1 MKKKNWLSIVSFYAK
16 ECKFKLV
23 ISVFFAVISVFGGIV
38 PYIAVYRIFML
49 FFDGNQTT
57 DNIIYWS
64 GIGLAGYVTKVAFHS
79 FSTVLSHISAYRI
92 LQSIRLSICD
102 KLMKVPLGVVLN
114 ESAGKIKNTIVD
126 RVETIEIPL
135 AHMIPE
141 SLSNLIL
148 SICVLIYL
156 IIIDWRMAL
165 ASLISVFIGGIAY
178 GIVMKTYNEKYDDY
192 MKSSNHVNSVIVEYI
207 EGIQVIK
214 AFNQSAKSYEKFEK
228 AVNEFKNYTL
238 DWFKSTWKLI
248 NFASSALPTSLLG
261 TLPVGLYLYIKG
273 SLNPADLTMCL
284 LLSLGI
290 VGALTN
296 FTVLVN
302 DLKSIQFALRDAYEY
317 VGIDELPNA
326 SKKKKLNSY
335 NIQFNNVTFSY
346 DNDNEVKNDD
356 KSALIDINLNIKEG
370 QFIAFVGASGSG
382 KSTIARMLVRF
393 WDVSEGEIKIDGV
406 NIKDIPIDQLMDS
419 ISYVTQDN
427 FLFNCS
433 LMENIRLGNINASD
447 EEVIRASKAACC
459 HEFIE
464 KLDNKYDTT
473 AGEAGGKLSGGEKQR
488 IAIARAILKNSPIVI
503 LDEATAFTDPE
514 NEDKIQKS
522 IAELTKGKTL
532 LVIAHRLS
540 TIKNADKIVIL
551 NNGKIR
557 DIGEHEELLSKS
569 SLYKNMWDA
578 HIGSKHWAA
587 SSNKSSDSEV
597 QLSV

>member
-16 ECKFKLV
+16 ECKVKLV
-23 ISVFFAVISVFGGIV
+23 VSVFFAIISVFGGIV
-38 PYIAVYRIFML
+38 PYMAVYRIFKL
-49 FFDGNQTT
+49 FFDGAQTV
-57 DNIIYWS
+57 DNIILWS
-64 GIGLAGYVTKVAFHS
+64 GIGLAGYVVKVAFHG
-79 FSTVLSHISAYRI
+79 FSTVLSHISAYKI
-92 LQSIRLSICD
+92 LESIRLSICD

-114 ESAGKIKNTIVD
+114 ESAGKIKNTIID
-126 RVETIEIPL
+126 RVETIELPL

-141 SLSNLIL
+141 SLSNLVL

-156 IIIDWRMAL
+156 ISIDWRMAL

-178 GIVMKTYNEKYDDY
+178 GIVMKTYNKKYDDY
-192 MKSSNHVNSVIVEYI
+192 MESSNYVNGVIVEYI

-214 AFNQSAKSYEKFEK
+214 AFNQSAKSYEKFES
-228 AVNEFKNYTL
+228 AVKEFKNYTL
-238 DWFKSTWKLI
+238 DWFRSTWKLV

-261 TLPVGLYLYIKG
+261 TLPIGLYLYIKG
-273 SLNPADLTMCL
+273 SLDPAELTMCL

-296 FTVLVN
+296 FTILVN
-302 DLKSIQFALRDAYEY
+302 DLKAIQFALRDAYEY
-317 VGIDELPNA
+317 VGIDELPNV
-326 SKKKKLNSY
+326 SKEMKLNSY
-335 NIQFNNVTFSY
+335 NIEFNDVSFSY
-346 DNDNEVKNDD
+346 DDEKVNDES
-356 KSALIDINLNIKEG
+356 KSALSDINLNLREG
-370 QFIAFVGASGSG
+370 QFTAFVGASGSG

-393 WDVSEGEIKIDGV
+393 WDVTKGEIKIDGV
-406 NIKDIPIDQLMDS
+406 NIKDIPIEQLMDS

-433 LMENIRLGNINASD
+433 LMENIRLGNIGASD
-447 EEVIRASKAACC
+447 KEVIRASKAACC

-464 KLDNKYDTT
+464 KLDNKYETA

-488 IAIARAILKNSPIVI
+488 IAIARAILKNAPIII

-540 TIKNADKIVIL
+540 TIKNADNIVIL
-551 NNGKIR
+551 DNGKIK
-557 DIGEHEELLSKS
+557 DIGTHDELLSKS
-569 SLYKNMWDA
+569 SMYKNMWDA

-587 SSNKSSDSEV
+587 SSSKSNDSEV

>member
-16 ECKFKLV
+16 ECKLKLIIAV
-23 ISVFFAVISVFGGIV
+23 LFAIISVFGGLV
-38 PYIAVYRIFML
+38 PYMAVYRIFTL
-49 FFDGNQTT
+49 FFDGTQTVN
-57 DNIIYWS
+57 NILYWCS
-64 GIGLAGYVTKVAFHS
+64 IGLVGYVIKVAFHG
-79 FSTVLSHISAYRI
+79 FSTILSHISAYTI
-92 LQSIRLSICD
+92 LRGIRLSICD
-102 KLMKVPLGVVLN
+102 KLMKISLGTVLN

-126 RVETIEIPL
+126 RVETIELPL

-156 IIIDWRMAL
+156 IYIDWRMAL
-165 ASLISVFIGGIAY
+165 ASLISVFIGAIAY
-178 GIVMKTYNEKYDDY
+178 GIVMKTFNKKYDDY
-192 MKSSNHVNSVIVEYI
+192 MKSSNYVNGVIVEYI

-214 AFNQSAKSYEKFEK
+214 AFNQSAKSYEKYES
-228 AVNEFKNYTL
+228 AVKGFKDYTL
-238 DWFKSTWKLI
+238 DWFTSTCKLL

-261 TLPVGLYLYIKG
+261 TLPIGLYLYIKG
-273 SLNPADLTMCL
+273 SLNPAELTMCL

-290 VGALTN
+290 VGALTS
-296 FTVLVN
+296 FTILVD
-302 DLKSIQFALRDAYEY
+302 DLKAIQFALRDTFAY
-317 VGIDELPNA
+317 VGLDELPNA
-326 SKKKKLNSY
+326 SKNVKLDSY
-335 NIQFNNVTFSY
+335 NIEFNNVSFSY
-346 DNDNEVKNDD
+346 NNNELDNDENC
-356 KSALIDINLNIKEG
+356 ALSDINLSLQEG
-370 QFIAFVGASGSG
+370 QFTAFVGASGSG

-393 WDVSEGEIKIDGV
+393 WDVTKGEIKIAGI

-464 KLDNKYDTT
+464 KLDNKYNTT

-488 IAIARAILKNSPIVI
+488 IAIARAILKNAPIII

-540 TIKNADKIVIL
+540 TIKNADNIIIL
-551 NNGKIR
+551 DNGKIK
-557 DIGEHEELLSKS
+557 DAGTHDELLSRS
-569 SLYKNMWDA
+569 SMYKNMWDA

-587 SSNKSSDSEV
+587 SSSKSNDSEV

>member
-1 MKKKNWLSIVSFYAK
+1 MRKKNWLSIVSFYAK
-16 ECKFKLV
+16 ECKVKLV
-23 ISVFFAVISVFGGIV
+23 VSVFFAIISVFGGIV
-38 PYIAVYRIFML
+38 PYMAVYRIFVL
-49 FFDGNQTT
+49 FFDGAQTV
-57 DNIIYWS
+57 DNIIFWS
-64 GIGLAGYVTKVAFHS
+64 GIGLAGYVVKVVFHG

-92 LQSIRLSICD
+92 LESIRLSICD

-126 RVETIEIPL
+126 RVETIELPL

-141 SLSNLIL
+141 SLSNLVL
-148 SICVLIYL
+148 SICVLVYL

-165 ASLISVFIGGIAY
+165 ASLISVFIGGITY
-178 GIVMKTYNEKYDDY
+178 GIVMRTYNEKYDDY
-192 MKSSNHVNSVIVEYI
+192 MESSNYVNGVIVEYI

-214 AFNQSAKSYEKFEK
+214 AFNQSAKSYEKFES
-228 AVNEFKNYTL
+228 AVKEFKNYTL
-238 DWFKSTWKLI
+238 DWFRSTWKLI

-261 TLPVGLYLYIKG
+261 TLPIGLYLYIKG
-273 SLNPADLTMCL
+273 SLGPAELTMCL

-296 FTVLVN
+296 FTILVN
-302 DLKSIQFALRDAYEY
+302 DLKAIQFALRDTYEY
-317 VGIDELPNA
+317 VGVDELPNA
-326 SKKKKLNSY
+326 SKEKKLDTY
-335 NIQFNNVTFSY
+335 NIEFNNVSFSY
-346 DNDNEVKNDD
+346 NEDD
-356 KSALIDINLNIKEG
+356 KAITENKSALLDINLNLQEG
-370 QFIAFVGASGSG
+370 QFTAFVGASGSG

-393 WDVSEGEIKIDGV
+393 WDVTQGEIKIGGI
-406 NIKDIPIDQLMDS
+406 NIKDIPIEQLMDS

-433 LMENIRLGNINASD
+433 LMENIRLGNINVSD

-464 KLDNKYDTT
+464 RLDNKYDTT

-488 IAIARAILKNSPIVI
+488 IAIARAILKNAPIII

-540 TIKNADKIVIL
+540 TIKHADNIVIL
-551 NNGKIR
+551 DKGKIK
-557 DIGEHEELLSKS
+557 DIGTHEELLGKS

-587 SSNKSSDSEV
+587 SSSKSNDSEV